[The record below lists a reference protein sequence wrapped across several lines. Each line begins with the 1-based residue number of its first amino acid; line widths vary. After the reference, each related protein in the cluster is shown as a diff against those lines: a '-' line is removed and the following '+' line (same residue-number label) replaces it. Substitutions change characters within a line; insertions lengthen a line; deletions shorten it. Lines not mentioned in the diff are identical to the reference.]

1 MQTSS
6 FNRSKKVDA
15 VTAVLINKVLD
26 GLAARTEAT
35 AQNIANANSPGYRP
49 VKVTFEDALRT
60 ASRVGPEAV
69 RHVAPSVEYASASK
83 MSTETRLDLELATAS
98 ETAMRYAA
106 LIDLLSRQMQI
117 SRTVIRG
124 GQ

>member
-1 MQTSS
+1 M
-6 FNRSKKVDA
+6 DA
-15 VTAVLINKVLD
+15 LSAVLINKALD
-26 GLAARTEAT
+26 GLSMRHMAT

-49 VKVTFEDALRT
+49 VRVSFEEQLRS
-60 ASRVGPEAV
+60 AAMQGEAAV
-69 RHVAPSVEYASASK
+69 RNVRAAGT
-83 MSTETRLDLELATAS
+83 TETGPGGELRLDLELATAS

-117 SRTVIRG
+117 SRTIIKG

>member
-1 MQTSS
+1 MDPVS
-6 FNRSKKVDA
+6 
-15 VTAVLINKVLD
+15 AVLITRALD
-26 GLAARTEAT
+26 GLAMRQLAT

-49 VKVTFEDALRT
+49 LRVDFEDSLRAAA
-60 ASRVGPEAV
+60 ASGPEAV
-69 RHVAPSVEYASASK
+69 RRLEARIEQAEAAGG
-83 MSTETRLDLELATAS
+83 ELRLDLELATAS

-106 LIDLLSRQMQI
+106 LLDLLGRQMQL

>member
-1 MQTSS
+1 M
-6 FNRSKKVDA
+6 DA